1 MANERPEHSSEF
13 LIGEADF
20 AGATFAEK
28 ANFRIAVFPEKAD
41 FAGATFTSDALFAYA
56 TCEPG
61 TKRMILT
68 TRIAYGPR
76 SDSVIGEKGTGRVL
90 PETVQAIRRSNSQP
104 YRWYWGAPTRLKFG
118 PGKKSRDEV
127 LRNFISRIL
136 EHSGSVEATV
146 VPATSPLR
154 PLQGPRTVHRCAV
167 RAFARLYGTSPSLPA
182 PTWYPTSG

>member
-68 TRIAYGPR
+68 TSIAYGPR
-76 SDSVIGEKGTGRVL
+76 LDSVIGETGRD
-90 PETVQAIRRSNSQP
+90 A
-104 YRWYWGAPTRLKFG
+104 TR
-118 PGKKSRDEV
+118 D
-127 LRNFISRIL
+127 
-136 EHSGSVEATV
+136 HSGHQAVKFLALPV
-146 VPATSPLR
+146 VL
-154 PLQGPRTVHRCAV
+154 GCAY
-167 RAFARLYGTSPSLPA
+167 AAEI
-182 PTWYPTSG
+182 